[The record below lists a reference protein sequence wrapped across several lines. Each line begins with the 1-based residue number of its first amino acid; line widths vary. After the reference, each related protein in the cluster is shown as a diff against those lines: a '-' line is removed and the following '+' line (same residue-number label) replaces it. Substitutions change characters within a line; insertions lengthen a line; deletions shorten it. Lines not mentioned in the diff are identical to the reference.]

1 MASKTKHTELV
12 RKHKL
17 VRQGIKRKAKL
28 RNEGST
34 KSKKELF
41 GDK

>member
-1 MASKTKHTELV
+1 MASKTKKLETI

-17 VRQGIKRKAKL
+17 VRQGVKRKAKL

-34 KSKKELF
+34 KTKKELF
-41 GDK
+41 GDN